1 MNFWGCVVS
10 SVSAVSAYSVPSQT
24 GSIARTSSPGLVQ
37 SAVELASSGSMVSS
51 LLGGAVVTYNAAG
64 MLNSLAEAGNSA
76 ASPVASVS
84 QNPVATA
91 AASASQN
98 VVSSLPSSSLYGPSG
113 QLVGNAS
120 NNSANWAA
128 ALKANP
134 ALAPSM
140 VVNAGNQAIVGSLLS
155 VTA

>member
-1 MNFWGCVVS
+1 
-10 SVSAVSAYSVPSQT
+10 
-24 GSIARTSSPGLVQ
+24 
-37 SAVELASSGSMVSS
+37 MVSS
-51 LLGGAVVTYNAAG
+51 LLGGAVATYNAAG

-91 AASASQN
+91 TATAAASASQN
-98 VVSSLPSSSLYGPSG
+98 VVSSLPTSSLYGPSG

-134 ALAPSM
+134 ALAPAM
-140 VVNAGNQAIVGSLLS
+140 VANAGNQAIVGSLLS